1 MLMALL
7 TFAKKLK
14 FITKQNSVTSLI
26 FILDFQKNWI
36 QFIMISKIKLKIF
49 SNKFAVGIFYVFKV
63 GIIRIILKF
72 YSLK

>member
-1 MLMALL
+1 
-7 TFAKKLK
+7 
-14 FITKQNSVTSLI
+14 
-26 FILDFQKNWI
+26 
-36 QFIMISKIKLKIF
+36 MISKIKLKIF

>member
-1 MLMALL
+1 MALL